1 MASIKP
7 KKIKESIRFVNARMI
22 WDLFSNNKNLKKLS
36 SLPIEKIKIE
46 KRTQPESEEDYSE
59 FDSYNI
65 EDIFEYI
72 ISFGDKSSYIIGTTI
87 NNICEDGY
95 HESFQYYY
103 VVNYNT
109 NESLK
114 SGGEEILSIMEK
126 LEELIK

>member
-1 MASIKP
+1 MASIKSKNI
-7 KKIKESIRFVNARMI
+7 KKSIRFINAYMI
-22 WDLFSNNKNLKKLS
+22 WDLFSNNKNFKKLL
-36 SLPIEKIKIE
+36 SLPIEKINIE
-46 KRTQPESEEDYSE
+46 KRTQPDSEEEYSE

-87 NNICEDGY
+87 NNICDDGY
-95 HESFQYYY
+95 HESFQYYH
-103 VVNYNT
+103 VINYNT

-114 SGGEEILSIMEK
+114 SGEGEILSIMEK